1 MPNANP
7 YFINNDGQVA
17 RTISGEQPTTPVI
30 STELDSVRAY
40 QWEISFHF
48 GAKDPVNSM
57 QKPLTLAAKQVNGIG
72 FSVEDIEVHRVN
84 DKVYYPGRPSMDE
97 LVVTFDNLQKTKVD
111 KLLYEMMA
119 VTYDPRT
126 GELASGKLPG
136 LNGQLNSFK
145 NTIDVVQ
152 LDGKGQPRNVI
163 HLYGCYPKKV
173 THGEYN
179 YGTNDFHT
187 IEMTFRYDYFV
198 NTNDK
203 KGVVN
208 GEVG

>member
-1 MPNANP
+1 MAEA
-7 YFINNDGQVA
+7 YFVNNDPQVA

-40 QWEISFHF
+40 QWEISFLF
-48 GAKDPVNSM
+48 GQSDPLNGV

-97 LVVTFDNLQKTKVD
+97 LVVTFDNLQKAKVD
-111 KLLYEMMA
+111 KLLYEVMGM
-119 VTYDPRT
+119 TYDPRSGEMENRKVPGET
-126 GELASGKLPG
+126 GTLPT
-136 LNGQLNSFK
+136 FK
-145 NTIDVVQ
+145 NEINVVQ

-163 HLYGCYPKKV
+163 RLFGCYPKKIA
-173 THGEYN
+173 HGEYN

-203 KGVVN
+203 KGTVTTT
-208 GEVG
+208 VG